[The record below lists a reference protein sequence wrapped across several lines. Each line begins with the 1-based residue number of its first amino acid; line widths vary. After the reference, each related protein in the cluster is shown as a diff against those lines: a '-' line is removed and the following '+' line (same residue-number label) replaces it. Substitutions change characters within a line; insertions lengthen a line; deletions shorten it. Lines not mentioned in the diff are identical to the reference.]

1 MVCCVPVTYYSPLH
15 HPSSLIHNKRTA
27 TCNKQDVC
35 SYSIYV
41 PTLIEIWFFMNYYY
55 LSPTTT
61 YYNSIYV
68 LFIHG
73 TFEIVCVKRILK
85 QLFFLFFLSLLHS
98 LLAVAELPFVY
109 KSCVPHLF
117 CLCSEDIMN
126 VKYFIIA
133 TRCVQCLFDLW
144 NLLGRNK
151 AITIFFLSVMNQVNI
166 LYM

>member
-1 MVCCVPVTYYSPLH
+1 MLLCTYFNWNMIFFLWTITASP
-15 HPSSLIHNKRTA
+15 N
-27 TCNKQDVC
+27 
-35 SYSIYV
+35 
-41 PTLIEIWFFMNYYY
+41 
-55 LSPTTT
+55 T

-85 QLFFLFFLSLLHS
+85 QLFFLFFRSLLHS
-98 LLAVAELPFVY
+98 VLLAVAELPFVY

>member
-1 MVCCVPVTYYSPLH
+1 MLLCIYFNWNMIFYELLLPPL
-15 HPSSLIHNKRTA
+15 LL
-27 TCNKQDVC
+27 
-35 SYSIYV
+35 V
-41 PTLIEIWFFMNYYY
+41 PTTIVYMYFSFMAHSKLSVWNESWNNYFFY
-55 LSPTTT
+55 S
-61 YYNSIYV
+61 
-68 LFIHG
+68 F
-73 TFEIVCVKRILK
+73 
-85 QLFFLFFLSLLHS
+85 SLLHF
-98 LLAVAELPFVY
+98 LAVAELPFVY

>member
-1 MVCCVPVTYYSPLH
+1 
-15 HPSSLIHNKRTA
+15 
-27 TCNKQDVC
+27 
-35 SYSIYV
+35 
-41 PTLIEIWFFMNYYY
+41 MNYYY
-55 LSPTTT
+55 LPN
-61 YYNSIYV
+61 YLYLLQQYIYV

-166 LYM
+166 LYMQQQVDRQVLCRSGRQVIARTRLLGHHPSFTTYIYLCYQ

>member
-1 MVCCVPVTYYSPLH
+1 MLLCTYFNWNMIFYELLQPPL
-15 HPSSLIHNKRTA
+15 L
-27 TCNKQDVC
+27 
-35 SYSIYV
+35 
-41 PTLIEIWFFMNYYY
+41 L
-55 LSPTTT
+55 PTTIA
-61 YYNSIYV
+61 YMYFSFMAHSKLSVWNESWNNY
-68 LFIHG
+68 
-73 TFEIVCVKRILK
+73 
-85 QLFFLFFLSLLHS
+85 FFYSFSLLHS

>member
-1 MVCCVPVTYYSPLH
+1 MLLCTYFNWNMVFFYELLLPPL
-15 HPSSLIHNKRTA
+15 I
-27 TCNKQDVC
+27 
-35 SYSIYV
+35 
-41 PTLIEIWFFMNYYY
+41 
-55 LSPTTT
+55 PTT
-61 YYNSIYV
+61 
-68 LFIHG
+68 
-73 TFEIVCVKRILK
+73 IVYMYFSFMAHSKLSVWNESWNNY
-85 QLFFLFFLSLLHS
+85 FFYSFSLLHS
-98 LLAVAELPFVY
+98 VLLAVAELPFVY

>member
-1 MVCCVPVTYYSPLH
+1 MVCCVSVTCYSPLH

-55 LSPTTT
+55 LSPTT
-61 YYNSIYV
+61 
-68 LFIHG
+68 
-73 TFEIVCVKRILK
+73 IVYMYFSFMAHSKLSVWNESWNNY
-85 QLFFLFFLSLLHS
+85 FFYSFSLLHS

-151 AITIFFLSVMNQVNI
+151 AITIFFLSVMNQLNI

>member
-1 MVCCVPVTYYSPLH
+1 
-15 HPSSLIHNKRTA
+15 
-27 TCNKQDVC
+27 
-35 SYSIYV
+35 
-41 PTLIEIWFFMNYYY
+41 MNYYCLPYYY
-55 LSPTTT
+55 LLQQYIYTFHSWHIRNCLCEANLKTIIF
-61 YYNSIYV
+61 SILY
-68 LFIHG
+68 
-73 TFEIVCVKRILK
+73 
-85 QLFFLFFLSLLHS
+85 LSLLHS
-98 LLAVAELPFVY
+98 LLLAVAELPFVY

-166 LYM
+166 LCSRQVGRCQWPARQREQDYWDIIPFYQRHILSIK

>member
-1 MVCCVPVTYYSPLH
+1 MIFYELLLPL
-15 HPSSLIHNKRTA
+15 P
-27 TCNKQDVC
+27 
-35 SYSIYV
+35 
-41 PTLIEIWFFMNYYY
+41 YYY
-55 LSPTTT
+55 L
-61 YYNSIYV
+61 
-68 LFIHG
+68 
-73 TFEIVCVKRILK
+73 LK
-85 QLFFLFFLSLLHS
+85 QYICTFHSWHIRNCLCETNLETIIFSILSLLHS

-166 LYM
+166 LYMQQVDRQVLCRSGRQVIARTRLLGHHPSFTTYIYLLYYQ